1 MNSTEKKSLQPENPS
16 LTFKSDIPNGKVA
29 WKSPSNIALVK
40 YWGKKDIQI
49 PCNPSV
55 SFTLN
60 TSVTETS
67 LEFEPNTS
75 GGVSVEFYLDKTRNE
90 KFETKIL
97 SFLEAMVPYF
107 PFIKQLK
114 FKAFSSNTF
123 PHSAGIASSASGMSA
138 LALCLCSIEKQYFN
152 SLSTDNEFYE
162 KASYIA
168 RLGSGSACRSLYG
181 GVVSWGEI
189 AGVNNTSNEF
199 GTCLNDNI
207 HPDFLTFKDSI
218 LIVDAG
224 QKKVSSRVGHGLM
237 NTNPF
242 SNERFKQANTNIA
255 TLLKA
260 MKENDMET
268 FMSIT
273 ESEAL
278 TLHAMMMTSMPYFLL
293 MKPNTISLIEK
304 IWDYRQQTGH
314 PVCFTLDAGPNI
326 HLLYPER
333 IEKEVNSFI
342 ESDLTLFLH
351 DSCWLKDSVGKGPQM
366 L

>member
-1 MNSTEKKSLQPENPS
+1 MENPS
-16 LTFKSDIPNGKVA
+16 LVFKSDIPSGSVA
-29 WKSPSNIALVK
+29 WQSPSNIALVK

-55 SFTLN
+55 SFTLS
-60 TSVTETS
+60 TSTTETR
-67 LEFEPNTS
+67 LEFEPNTE
-75 GGVSVEFYLDKTRNE
+75 GRVSIEFYLDKVRNE
-90 KFETKIL
+90 KFETKIV
-97 SFLEAMVPYF
+97 SFLDSIVPIF
-107 PFIKQLK
+107 PFLNQLK
-114 FKAFSSNTF
+114 FKAYSSNTF

-138 LALCLCSIEKQYFN
+138 LALCLCAIEKQYFN
-152 SLSTDNEFYE
+152 TLAIENEFYQ

-181 GVVSWGEI
+181 GIVSWGEI
-189 AGVNNTSNEF
+189 AGVTNTSNEY
-199 GTCLNDNI
+199 GTCLNDVV
-207 HPDFLTFKDSI
+207 HPDFLNFKDSI
-218 LIVDAG
+218 LIVDAA

-242 SNERFKQANTNIA
+242 SMERFKQANTNIA
-255 TLLKA
+255 ALLKA

-293 MKPNTISLIEK
+293 MKPNTITLIEK
-304 IWDYRQQTGH
+304 IWDYRQQTGN

-326 HLLYPER
+326 HLLYPQR
-333 IEKEVNSFI
+333 IENEVSKFI
-342 ESDLTLFLH
+342 KADLTNFLH
-351 DSCWLKDSVGKGPQM
+351 DSCWLEDCVGNGPKIV
-366 L
+366 